1 MSGATTPREAGG
13 VLTSFH
19 PSVRTWF
26 ERRFQT
32 PTDAQTLGWP
42 EIISGRDTLI
52 SAPTGSGKT
61 LAAFLVSI
69 DRLIRQAEKE
79 PLAEEVHVLYVSPLK
94 ALSNDIKRNLEDP
107 LAEIEQVA
115 LELGYPAHG
124 IRTALRTGDTTQ
136 AERQQIVKNP
146 PHILI
151 TTPESLYLM
160 LTAERSREILRTVK
174 TVIVDE
180 VHALLRDKRGSHLAL
195 TLARLDH
202 ICEQHPARIGLSAT
216 VKPIEDAARFLV
228 GADRVT
234 NGDAPFV
241 DASRRDAWDGD
252 DLRVETLHRNGES
265 ATLPDDPP
273 SPEIGHSS
281 ARPRGVSDG
290 TPRTTPLPAQTRP
303 DCAIVN
309 TGHQR
314 DLEIDIEIPPTDL
327 EAVASGE
334 QWRDMYDRLAELIQQ
349 HRTTLVFV
357 NTRRLAERV
366 AFALAERIGEE
377 HVGAHH
383 GSLSKERRLNFEQR
397 LKAGEMKALVATASL
412 ELGIDIGTIDLVC
425 QLESPRS
432 MTTFL
437 QRVGRSGHA
446 LGLTPKGRLFPT
458 TRDELVECAALVR
471 AVKAGRLDRLFPPV
485 APLDIL
491 AQQIVAEASCEPWR
505 EDDLFDLFRKAAP
518 YSELDR
524 RDFDEIVE
532 VLSEGIP
539 VGTGKAAAYLHR
551 DRINGVIR
559 GRRGARM
566 TAIQCGGAIPE
577 VADYRVLAEPEGTFV
592 GTLDE
597 DFSIESMAGDIILL
611 GTTSWRIRRIEAG
624 VVRVE
629 DAHGQPPSVPF
640 WLGEAPSRT
649 IELSE
654 EVSRL
659 RQDIADR
666 LPPIGGLGSSAEPPP
681 EQVTTPGAEH
691 ASLTEQEL
699 SLTGTSPHS
708 DPIRWVAHECNLPA
722 EAAEQLVRYI
732 RAERDGIGLVPTQQ
746 DVVFER
752 FFDEGGGMQLVVH
765 APFGGRI
772 NRAWGLAL
780 RKRFCVGFDFELQ
793 AAANDDAMLLS
804 IGPNNSFPLTD
815 MFDLVKPQWAEES
828 VEQSLLVSP
837 MFGARWRWNATR
849 SLAILRQRQG
859 KKVPPQIQRMRAD
872 DLMAA
877 VFPKLVGCQENQT
890 GPIEIP
896 DHPIVRQTVYDCMH
910 EAMDIDGLEDVLDR
924 IESGEIR
931 LHAKDTTEP
940 SPFAHEMLN
949 SKPYTYLDDAPL
961 EERRAR
967 AVTLRRSLP
976 ESSRDLGALDPDA
989 IERVIEEAR
998 PDPRDPEELHEA
1010 LLSLI
1015 AVRPPDPS
1023 ADLRSSISADAEPW
1037 FDDLVSSGRAAIA
1050 GTAGG
1055 PMWFAAENLPAIQ
1068 ALYPGATVRPELRL
1082 PPDLASRSVNE
1093 DDARLALFRGHMEIA
1108 GPITIAELAER
1119 TAMPPAAANS
1129 VLAQLEGE
1137 GSVMRGRFRP
1147 NVAAAFGAEPGG
1159 EGRSP
1164 RGGVGVEEFCDRR
1177 LLARIH
1183 RYTLD
1188 RLRQEIEPVTA
1199 QDLMRFLLRWQH
1211 VAPGTQLE
1219 GKRGLLEAIAQ
1230 LQGFDIPAVAW
1241 ERHIL
1246 PTRVAAYKGSWLDE
1260 LCMSGDVAW
1269 GRLATRKG
1277 GDHGRSATTSSATP
1291 ISLVRRTDLP
1301 WLLAGIRSRQP
1312 NGGSG
1317 SSSVPGPRS
1326 VESQSRDN
1334 GSVGHQE
1341 LSLTGAPTAG
1351 AGRDI
1356 LDLLAARGALF
1367 YDDIASASGRLPTD
1381 VERGLW
1387 DLVARGLITADG
1399 FQALRS
1405 LMASTKRRN
1414 FQRPQRARLF
1424 RSLAVG
1430 LPSGRWSLLPTGDHT
1445 RVDASRWDAN
1455 DAGPSTSPL
1464 PAHPEVSK
1472 EGAEPPDVP
1481 HSAPGTQHSALVP
1494 HSEQLA
1500 QTWAEQLLFRYG
1512 VVFRD
1517 LVQRENITIP
1527 WRDVLRALRRM
1538 EARGSVRGGRF
1549 VAGFYGE
1556 QYARP
1561 EAVESLRKVRRM
1573 EKKGELVRVSA
1584 VDPLNLVGIVTP
1596 GPRVTSVHTRA
1607 VLYRDGVP
1615 LSDAE
1620 AAEALAEARLAK
1632 AG

>member
-1 MSGATTPREAGG
+1 MT
-13 VLTSFH
+13 VLSSFH
-19 PSVRTWF
+19 PAVRTWF
-26 ERRFQT
+26 ERKFRA

-69 DRLIRQAEKE
+69 DRLIRAAEKA
-79 PLAEEVHVLYVSPLK
+79 PLADEVHVLYISPLK
-94 ALSNDIKRNLEDP
+94 ALSNDIRRNLEDP

-115 LELGYPAHG
+115 LELSYPSHG

-136 AERQQIVKNP
+136 AERQEIVKTP

-202 ICEQHPARIGLSAT
+202 VCETRPARIGLSAT
-216 VKPIEDAARFLV
+216 VKPIEEAARFLV
-228 GADRVT
+228 GADRL
-234 NGDAPFV
+234 NDN
-241 DASRRDAWDGD
+241 D
-252 DLRVETLHRNGES
+252 E
-265 ATLPDDPP
+265 
-273 SPEIGHSS
+273 
-281 ARPRGVSDG
+281 
-290 TPRTTPLPAQTRP
+290 P

-314 DLEIDIEIPPTDL
+314 DLEIEIEVPPTDL

-334 QWRDMYDRLAELIQQ
+334 QWRDTYDRLAELIKQ
-349 HRTTLVFV
+349 HRTTLIFV
-357 NTRRLAERV
+357 NTRRLAERA
-366 AFALAERIGEE
+366 AFAIAERIGEE

-471 AVKAGRLDRLFPPV
+471 AVKAGRLDRLYPPI

-491 AQQIVAEASCEPWR
+491 AQQIVAEAACESWQ
-505 EDDLFDLFRKAAP
+505 EDALFDLFRKAAP

-524 RDFDEIVE
+524 HNFDEIVE
-532 VLSEGIP
+532 MLSEGIP

-649 IELSE
+649 VELSE

-659 RQDIADR
+659 RQDVADR
-666 LPPIGGLGSSAEPPP
+666 LPDHGRVDASRRDAQIDTRREAGGLGVSPSFPSRAGGWEGGPSANENGGTQGSEGHLGGAGEPD
-681 EQVTTPGAEH
+681 A
-691 ASLTEQEL
+691 
-699 SLTGTSPHS
+699 
-708 DPIRWVAHECNLPA
+708 IRWLATECNLPA

-752 FFDEGGGMQLVVH
+752 FFDESGGMQLVVH

-780 RKRFCVGFDFELQ
+780 RKRYCVGFDFELQ
-793 AAANDDAMLLS
+793 AAASDDATLLS
-804 IGPNNSFPLTD
+804 IGANNSFPLTD
-815 MFDLVKPQWAEES
+815 MFDLVKPQWVEES

-849 SLAILRQRQG
+849 ALAILRQRQG
-859 KKVPPQIQRMRAD
+859 KKVAPQIQRMRAD

-896 DHPIVRQTVYDCMH
+896 DHPIVRQTVYDCLH
-910 EAMDIDGLEDVLDR
+910 EAMDIDGLKDVLDR
-924 IESGEIR
+924 IEAGEIR

-976 ESSRDLGALDPDA
+976 ENSRDLGALDPDA
-989 IERVIEEAR
+989 IERVIDEAR

-1015 AVRPPDPS
+1015 AVRPEDS
-1023 ADLRSSISADAEPW
+1023 GGWEAW
-1037 FDDLVSSGRAAIA
+1037 FDELVSSGRAAIA
-1050 GTAGG
+1050 DTGGG

-1068 ALYPGATVRPELRL
+1068 ALYPGATIRSELRL
-1082 PPDLASRSVNE
+1082 PPELASRDVNE
-1093 DDARLALFRGHMEIA
+1093 DDARVALFRGHMEIA
-1108 GPITIAELAER
+1108 GPITIAELAGR

-1137 GSVMRGRFRP
+1137 GSVMRGQFT
-1147 NVAAAFGAEPGG
+1147 PGSRD
-1159 EGRSP
+1159 EQ
-1164 RGGVGVEEFCDRR
+1164 FCDRR

-1188 RLRQEIEPVTA
+1188 RLRQEIEPVTS

-1219 GKRGLLEAIAQ
+1219 GKRGLLEAITQ
-1230 LQGFDIPAVAW
+1230 LQGYDIPSVAW

-1246 PTRVAAYKGSWLDE
+1246 PSRVASYKGSWLDE

-1269 GRLATRKG
+1269 GRLAARKG
-1277 GDHGRSATTSSATP
+1277 GDNGRSATTSSATP

-1301 WLLAGIRSRQP
+1301 WLLAGIR
-1312 NGGSG
+1312 NGNGTQ
-1317 SSSVPGPRS
+1317 GP
-1326 VESQSRDN
+1326 Q
-1334 GSVGHQE
+1334 
-1341 LSLTGAPTAG
+1341 AG

-1367 YDDIASASGRLPTD
+1367 YDDIARATGRLPTD

-1387 DLVARGLITADG
+1387 DLVARGLVTADG

-1430 LPSGRWSLLPTGDHT
+1430 LPSGRWSLLPYATSLDAT
-1445 RVDASRWDAN
+1445 RPV
-1455 DAGPSTSPL
+1455 

-1472 EGAEPPDVP
+1472 EGAEPSHAEECQRRQAGGVGVSPTLSSPAGGWDEGRL
-1481 HSAPGTQHSALVP
+1481 AEQERGTQRFERHGSGV
-1494 HSEQLA
+1494 SGRLA
-1500 QTWAEQLLFRYG
+1500 AEDLAETWADQLLFRYG

-1517 LVQRENITIP
+1517 LVQRENITVP
-1527 WRDVLRALRRM
+1527 WRDMLRALRRM

-1561 EAVESLRKVRRM
+1561 EAVESLRKVRRL

-1584 VDPLNLVGIVTP
+1584 VDPLNLTGIITP
-1596 GPRVTSVHTRA
+1596 GSRVTAVHTRS
-1607 VLYRDGVP
+1607 VLYRDGIP
-1615 LSDAE
+1615 LADAE
-1620 AAEALAEARLAK
+1620 AAELLAVARMQK

>member
-1 MSGATTPREAGG
+1 M
-13 VLTSFH
+13 L
-19 PSVRTWF
+19 
-26 ERRFQT
+26 
-32 PTDAQTLGWP
+32 L
-42 EIISGRDTLI
+42 L
-52 SAPTGSGKT
+52 
-61 LAAFLVSI
+61 
-69 DRLIRQAEKE
+69 
-79 PLAEEVHVLYVSPLK
+79 PLKDEVHVLYISPLR
-94 ALSNDIKRNLEDP
+94 ALSNDIRRNLEEP
-107 LAEIEQVA
+107 LAEIEQVS
-115 LELGYPAHG
+115 LELGYPSHN

-136 AERQQIVKNP
+136 AERQEIVQNP

-160 LTAERSREILRTVK
+160 LSAERSREILRTVT

-180 VHALLRDKRGSHLAL
+180 VHALLRDKRGSHLPLSL
-195 TLARLDH
+195 TRLDH
-202 ICEQHPARIGLSAT
+202 ICERRPARIGLSAT
-216 VKPIEDAARFLV
+216 IKPIEGAARFLV
-228 GADRVT
+228 GADRV
-234 NGDAPFV
+234 A
-241 DASRRDAWDGD
+241 
-252 DLRVETLHRNGES
+252 
-265 ATLPDDPP
+265 
-273 SPEIGHSS
+273 
-281 ARPRGVSDG
+281 SDG
-290 TPRTTPLPAQTRP
+290 TPSCT
-303 DCAIVN
+303 IVN

-314 DLEIDIEIPPTDL
+314 DLEIEIEIPPTDL

-334 QWRDMYDRLAELIQQ
+334 QWRDTYDRLAELIKQ

-357 NTRRLAERV
+357 NTRRLAERA

-458 TRDELVECAALVR
+458 TRDELIECAALVR
-471 AVKAGRLDRLFPPV
+471 AVKAGRLDRLYPPI

-491 AQQIVAEASCEPWR
+491 AQQIVAEAACEPWR
-505 EDDLFDLFRKAAP
+505 EDDLFALFRKGAP

-524 RDFDEIVE
+524 RNFDEIVE
-532 VLSEGIP
+532 MLSEGIP

-551 DRINGVIR
+551 DRTNGVIR

-659 RQDIADR
+659 RQDVAARLDQPR
-666 LPPIGGLGSSAEPPP
+666 PAGARGLPPGFPPRGGGGKEGPSAKQNRGTERREGHEGGGDAVAGSDA
-681 EQVTTPGAEH
+681 
-691 ASLTEQEL
+691 
-699 SLTGTSPHS
+699 
-708 DPIRWVAHECNLPA
+708 IRWVAGECNLPA

-752 FFDEGGGMQLVVH
+752 FFDESGGMQLVVH

-793 AAANDDAMLLS
+793 AAASDDAMLLS

-815 MFDLVKPQWAEES
+815 MFDLVKSQWAEEA

-849 SLAILRQRQG
+849 ALAILRQRQG

-910 EAMDIDGLEDVLDR
+910 EAMDIDGLKDVLDR
-924 IESGEIR
+924 IEAGEIR

-976 ESSRDLGALDPDA
+976 ENSRDLGALDPDA
-989 IERVIEEAR
+989 IERVIDEAR

-1015 AVRPPDPS
+1015 AVRPEDS
-1023 ADLRSSISADAEPW
+1023 RDCETW
-1037 FDDLVSSGRAAIA
+1037 FDELVSSGRAAIA
-1050 GTAGG
+1050 DTGGG

-1068 ALYPGATVRPELRL
+1068 ALYPSATIRPELRL
-1082 PPDLASRSVNE
+1082 PPDLASRAVNE

-1108 GPITIAELAER
+1108 GPVTIAELAGR
-1119 TAMPPAAANS
+1119 TSMPLAAANS

-1147 NVAAAFGAEPGG
+1147 KADT
-1159 EGRSP
+1159 
-1164 RGGVGVEEFCDRR
+1164 EEFCDRR

-1188 RLRQEIEPVTA
+1188 RLRQEIEPVTS

-1219 GKRGLLEAIAQ
+1219 GKRGLLEAVTQ

-1246 PTRVAAYKGSWLDE
+1246 PARVASYRGSWLDE

-1277 GDHGRSATTSSATP
+1277 SDNGRSATTSSATP

-1301 WLLAGIRSRQP
+1301 WLLAGIR
-1312 NGGSG
+1312 NGNGTQ
-1317 SSSVPGPRS
+1317 GP
-1326 VESQSRDN
+1326 Q
-1334 GSVGHQE
+1334 
-1341 LSLTGAPTAG
+1341 AG

-1367 YDDIASASGRLPTD
+1367 YDDIARASGRLPTD

-1399 FQALRS
+1399 FPALRS
-1405 LMASTKRRN
+1405 LTASTKPRN

-1430 LPSGRWSLLPTGDHT
+1430 LPSGRWSLLPTGDYPSGDNP
-1445 RVDASRWDAN
+1445 RVDASRWDAHN
-1455 DAGPSTSPL
+1455 AALNAPSVA
-1464 PAHPEVSK
+1464 AHPEGSK
-1472 EGAEPPDVP
+1472 EGAEPP
-1481 HSAPGTQHSALVP
+1481 
-1494 HSEQLA
+1494 HSEERKRRQAGCLGLSPTLSSRAGGWDEGRLA
-1500 QTWAEQLLFRYG
+1500 EQDGGTRGPEGHGGGVSDRLVTEDLAETWAEQLLFRYG

-1517 LVQRENITIP
+1517 LVQRENITVP
-1527 WRDVLRALRRM
+1527 WRDILRSLRRM

-1584 VDPLNLVGIVTP
+1584 VDPLNLTGNITP
-1596 GPRVTSVHTRA
+1596 GARVTAVHTRS

-1615 LSDAE
+1615 LTDVE
-1620 AAEALAEARLAK
+1620 AAEALAEVRIAK

>member
-19 PSVRTWF
+19 PAVRTWF
-26 ERRFQT
+26 ERKFRE
-32 PTDAQTLGWP
+32 PTDAQKLGWP
-42 EIISGRDTLI
+42 EIMSGRDTLI
-52 SAPTGSGKT
+52 SAPTGSGNT

-69 DRLIRQAEKE
+69 DRLIREAEKE
-79 PLAEEVHVLYVSPLK
+79 PMSDEVHVLYVSPLK

-115 LELGYPAHG
+115 LELGYGSHG

-136 AERQQIVKNP
+136 AERQQIVKTP

-202 ICEQHPARIGLSAT
+202 TCERRPARIGLSAT

-228 GADRVT
+228 GAGRMITGDNIGV
-234 NGDAPFV
+234 DAP
-241 DASRRDAWDGD
+241 RRGARDGHD
-252 DLRVETLHRNGES
+252 IRVETPRRRVSNGRTPKN
-265 ATLPDDPP
+265 TL
-273 SPEIGHSS
+273 
-281 ARPRGVSDG
+281 
-290 TPRTTPLPAQTRP
+290 LPAHPEALSPVRAEPVEAAEPPRPDHPALGTP

-314 DLEIDIEIPPTDL
+314 DLEIEIEIPPTDL

-437 QRVGRSGHA
+437 QRVGRSGHS

-491 AQQIVAEASCEPWR
+491 SQQIVAEAACEPWR
-505 EDDLFDLFRKAAP
+505 EDDLYDLFRKAAP

-524 RDFDEIVE
+524 NDFDEIVE
-532 VLSEGIP
+532 MLSEGIP

-649 IELSE
+649 IELSA

-666 LPPIGGLGSSAEPPP
+666 LDSRNDTRVETPRRGVSTEHRVDAPTLFLGQPP
-681 EQVTTPGAEH
+681 
-691 ASLTEQEL
+691 
-699 SLTGTSPHS
+699 S
-708 DPIRWVAHECNLPA
+708 DVIRWVAHECNIPA
-722 EAAEQLVRYI
+722 QAALQLVRYI

-752 FFDEGGGMQLVVH
+752 FFDEAGGMQLVVH

-793 AAANDDAMLLS
+793 AAASDDAMLLS

-815 MFDLVKPQWAEES
+815 MFDLVKPEWAEES

-849 SLAILRQRQG
+849 ALAILRQRQG

-890 GPIEIP
+890 GRIEIP

-910 EAMDIDGLEDVLDR
+910 EAMDIDGLKDVLER
-924 IESGEIR
+924 IEAGEIR

-967 AVTLRRSLP
+967 AVTLRRTLP
-976 ESSRDLGALDPDA
+976 ENSRDLGALDPDA
-989 IERVIEEAR
+989 IERVIDEAR

-1015 AVRPPDPS
+1015 AVRAPDHDDPS
-1023 ADLRSSISADAEPW
+1023 SPTFPLPASGIASWFEELSA
-1037 FDDLVSSGRAAIA
+1037 SGRAA
-1050 GTAGG
+1050 TADTEGL
-1055 PMWFAAENLPAIQ
+1055 PMWFAAENLP
-1068 ALYPGATVRPELRL
+1068 
-1082 PPDLASRSVNE
+1082 
-1093 DDARLALFRGHMEIA
+1093 
-1108 GPITIAELAER
+1108 
-1119 TAMPPAAANS
+1119 
-1129 VLAQLEGE
+1129 
-1137 GSVMRGRFRP
+1137 
-1147 NVAAAFGAEPGG
+1147 
-1159 EGRSP
+1159 
-1164 RGGVGVEEFCDRR
+1164 
-1177 LLARIH
+1177 
-1183 RYTLD
+1183 
-1188 RLRQEIEPVTA
+1188 
-1199 QDLMRFLLRWQH
+1199 
-1211 VAPGTQLE
+1211 
-1219 GKRGLLEAIAQ
+1219 
-1230 LQGFDIPAVAW
+1230 
-1241 ERHIL
+1241 
-1246 PTRVAAYKGSWLDE
+1246 
-1260 LCMSGDVAW
+1260 
-1269 GRLATRKG
+1269 
-1277 GDHGRSATTSSATP
+1277 
-1291 ISLVRRTDLP
+1291 
-1301 WLLAGIRSRQP
+1301 
-1312 NGGSG
+1312 
-1317 SSSVPGPRS
+1317 
-1326 VESQSRDN
+1326 
-1334 GSVGHQE
+1334 
-1341 LSLTGAPTAG
+1341 
-1351 AGRDI
+1351 
-1356 LDLLAARGALF
+1356 
-1367 YDDIASASGRLPTD
+1367 
-1381 VERGLW
+1381 
-1387 DLVARGLITADG
+1387 
-1399 FQALRS
+1399 
-1405 LMASTKRRN
+1405 
-1414 FQRPQRARLF
+1414 
-1424 RSLAVG
+1424 
-1430 LPSGRWSLLPTGDHT
+1430 
-1445 RVDASRWDAN
+1445 
-1455 DAGPSTSPL
+1455 
-1464 PAHPEVSK
+1464 
-1472 EGAEPPDVP
+1472 
-1481 HSAPGTQHSALVP
+1481 
-1494 HSEQLA
+1494 
-1500 QTWAEQLLFRYG
+1500 
-1512 VVFRD
+1512 
-1517 LVQRENITIP
+1517 
-1527 WRDVLRALRRM
+1527 
-1538 EARGSVRGGRF
+1538 
-1549 VAGFYGE
+1549 
-1556 QYARP
+1556 
-1561 EAVESLRKVRRM
+1561 
-1573 EKKGELVRVSA
+1573 
-1584 VDPLNLVGIVTP
+1584 
-1596 GPRVTSVHTRA
+1596 
-1607 VLYRDGVP
+1607 
-1615 LSDAE
+1615 
-1620 AAEALAEARLAK
+1620 
-1632 AG
+1632 

>member
-1 MSGATTPREAGG
+1 MT
-13 VLTSFH
+13 VLASFH
-19 PSVRTWF
+19 PAVRAWF
-26 ERRFQT
+26 ERKFRA
-32 PTDAQTLGWP
+32 PTDAQALGWP
-42 EIISGRDTLI
+42 EIFSGRDTLI

-61 LAAFLVSI
+61 LAAFRVSV

-79 PLAEEVHVLYVSPLK
+79 PLKDEVHVLYISPLK
-94 ALSNDIKRNLEDP
+94 ALSNDIRRNLEEP
-107 LAEIEQVA
+107 LAEIGQVSV
-115 LELGYPAHG
+115 ELGYPSHG

-136 AERQQIVKNP
+136 AERQEIVKRP

-180 VHALLRDKRGSHLAL
+180 VHALLRDKRGSHLAISL
-195 TLARLDH
+195 TRLDH
-202 ICEQHPARIGLSAT
+202 ICEKRPARIGLSAT
-216 VKPIEDAARFLV
+216 VKPIDEAARFLV
-228 GADRVT
+228 GADCVQ
-234 NGDAPFV
+234 GPH
-241 DASRRDAWDGD
+241 
-252 DLRVETLHRNGES
+252 VETPRRRVSNG
-265 ATLPDDPP
+265 ATPKN
-273 SPEIGHSS
+273 
-281 ARPRGVSDG
+281 
-290 TPRTTPLPAQTRP
+290 TPRPENTPRPAHPEVSKDRAESSPPAP
-303 DCAIVN
+303 DCTIVN

-314 DLEIDIEIPPTDL
+314 DLEIEIDIPSTDL

-334 QWRDMYDRLAELIQQ
+334 QWRDMYDRLAELIKQ
-349 HRTTLVFV
+349 HRTTLIFV
-357 NTRRLAERV
+357 NTRRLAERA

-397 LKAGEMKALVATASL
+397 LKAGDMKALVATASL

-458 TRDELVECAALVR
+458 TRDELIECAALVR
-471 AVKAGRLDRLFPPV
+471 AVKAGRLDRLYPPI

-491 AQQIVAEASCEPWR
+491 AQQIVAEAACEPWR
-505 EDDLFDLFRKAAP
+505 EDDLFALFRKAAP

-524 RDFDEIVE
+524 HNFDEIIE
-532 VLSEGIP
+532 MLSEGIP

-551 DRINGVIR
+551 DGINGVIR

-659 RQDIADR
+659 RQDVAAR
-666 LPPIGGLGSSAEPPP
+666 LDQPRPAGGLGVSPSFPSRVGGWEEGPSAK
-681 EQVTTPGAEH
+681 QNRG
-691 ASLTEQEL
+691 TERRE
-699 SLTGTSPHS
+699 GHEGGVDAVAGS
-708 DPIRWVAHECNLPA
+708 DAIRWVAGECNLPA

-752 FFDEGGGMQLVVH
+752 FFDESGGMQLVVH

-793 AAANDDAMLLS
+793 AAASDDAMLLS
-804 IGPNNSFPLTD
+804 IGANNSFPLTD
-815 MFDLVKPQWAEES
+815 MFDLVKPQWVEEA

-849 SLAILRQRQG
+849 ALAILRQRQG

-910 EAMDIDGLEDVLDR
+910 EAMDIDGLKDVLDR
-924 IESGEIR
+924 IEAGEIR

-976 ESSRDLGALDPDA
+976 ENSRDLGALDPDA
-989 IERVIEEAR
+989 IERVIDEAR

-1015 AVRPPDPS
+1015 AVRPEDS
-1023 ADLRSSISADAEPW
+1023 RDWETW
-1037 FDDLVSSGRAAIA
+1037 FDELVSSGRAAIA
-1050 GTAGG
+1050 DTGGG
-1055 PMWFAAENLPAIQ
+1055 PMWFAAENPPAIQ
-1068 ALYPGATVRPELRL
+1068 ALYPSATIRPELRL
-1082 PPDLASRSVNE
+1082 PPDLASRAVNE

-1108 GPITIAELAER
+1108 GPVTIAELAGR
-1119 TAMPPAAANS
+1119 TSMPLAAANS

-1147 NVAAAFGAEPGG
+1147 KADT
-1159 EGRSP
+1159 
-1164 RGGVGVEEFCDRR
+1164 EEFCDRR

-1188 RLRQEIEPVTA
+1188 RLRQEIEPVTS

-1219 GKRGLLEAIAQ
+1219 GKRGLLEAVTQ

-1246 PTRVAAYKGSWLDE
+1246 PARVASYRGSWLDE

-1277 GDHGRSATTSSATP
+1277 SDNGRSATTSSATP

-1301 WLLAGIRSRQP
+1301 WLLAGIR
-1312 NGGSG
+1312 NGNGTQ
-1317 SSSVPGPRS
+1317 GP
-1326 VESQSRDN
+1326 Q
-1334 GSVGHQE
+1334 
-1341 LSLTGAPTAG
+1341 AG

-1367 YDDIASASGRLPTD
+1367 YDDIARASGRLPTD

-1387 DLVARGLITADG
+1387 DLVARGLVTADG

-1430 LPSGRWSLLPTGDHT
+1430 LPSGRWSLLPTGDYPSGDNP
-1445 RVDASRWDAN
+1445 RVDASRWDAHN
-1455 DAGPSTSPL
+1455 AALNAPSVA
-1464 PAHPEVSK
+1464 AHPEGSK
-1472 EGAEPPDVP
+1472 EGAEPP
-1481 HSAPGTQHSALVP
+1481 
-1494 HSEQLA
+1494 HSEERKRRQAGGLGVSPTLSSRAGGWDEGRLA
-1500 QTWAEQLLFRYG
+1500 EQDGGTRGPEGHGGGVSDRLVTEDLAETWAEQLLFRYG

-1517 LVQRENITIP
+1517 LVQRENITVP
-1527 WRDVLRALRRM
+1527 WRDILRSLRRM

-1584 VDPLNLVGIVTP
+1584 VDPLNLTGNITP
-1596 GPRVTSVHTRA
+1596 GARVTAVHTRS

-1615 LSDAE
+1615 LTDVE
-1620 AAEALAEARLAK
+1620 AAEALAEVRIAK

>member
-1 MSGATTPREAGG
+1 MT
-13 VLTSFH
+13 VLASFH
-19 PSVRTWF
+19 PAVRAWF
-26 ERRFQT
+26 ERKFRA
-32 PTDAQTLGWP
+32 PTDAQALGWP
-42 EIISGRDTLI
+42 EIFSGRDTLI

-61 LAAFLVSI
+61 LAAFRVSV

-79 PLAEEVHVLYVSPLK
+79 PLKDDVHVLSISPLK
-94 ALSNDIKRNLEDP
+94 ALSNDIRRNLEEP
-107 LAEIEQVA
+107 LAEIGQVSV
-115 LELGYPAHG
+115 ELGYPSHG

-136 AERQQIVKNP
+136 AERQEIVKRP

-195 TLARLDH
+195 SLTRLDH
-202 ICEQHPARIGLSAT
+202 ICEKRPARIGLSAT
-216 VKPIEDAARFLV
+216 VKPIEEAALFLV
-228 GADRVT
+228 GADRVI
-234 NGDAPFV
+234 NADNA
-241 DASRRDAWDGD
+241 
-252 DLRVETLHRNGES
+252 RVETPRRRVSNGATRKATPVPADS
-265 ATLPDDPP
+265 ALGTQ
-273 SPEIGHSS
+273 HS
-281 ARPRGVSDG
+281 ALV
-290 TPRTTPLPAQTRP
+290 TP
-303 DCAIVN
+303 DCTIVN

-314 DLEIDIEIPPTDL
+314 DLEIEIEIPPTDL

-334 QWRDMYDRLAELIQQ
+334 QWRDMYDRLAELIKQ
-349 HRTTLVFV
+349 HRTNLIFV
-357 NTRRLAERV
+357 NTRRLAERA
-366 AFALAERIGEE
+366 AFALAERIGEA

-383 GSLSKERRLNFEQR
+383 GSLSKERRLNCEQR

-446 LGLTPKGRLFPT
+446 LGLTPKRRFSPT
-458 TRDELVECAALVR
+458 PAVDHIACAPLVR
-471 AVKAGRLDRLFPPV
+471 AVKAGRLDRLYPPI

-491 AQQIVAEASCEPWR
+491 AQQIVAEAACERWR
-505 EDDLFDLFRKAAP
+505 EDDLFALFRKAAP

-524 RDFDEIVE
+524 HNFDEIVE
-532 VLSEGIP
+532 MLSEGIP

-659 RQDIADR
+659 RQDVAAR
-666 LPPIGGLGSSAEPPP
+666 LDQPRPAGGLGVSPSFPSRVGGGEEGPSAK
-681 EQVTTPGAEH
+681 QNRG
-691 ASLTEQEL
+691 TERRE
-699 SLTGTSPHS
+699 GHEGGVDAVAGS
-708 DPIRWVAHECNLPA
+708 DAIRWVAGECNLPA

-752 FFDEGGGMQLVVH
+752 FFDESGGMQLVVH

-793 AAANDDAMLLS
+793 AAASDDAMLLS
-804 IGPNNSFPLTD
+804 IGANNSFPLTD
-815 MFDLVKPQWAEES
+815 MFDLVKPQWVEEA

-849 SLAILRQRQG
+849 ALAILRQRQG

-877 VFPKLVGCQENQT
+877 VFPKLVGGQENQT

-910 EAMDIDGLEDVLDR
+910 EAMDIDGLKDVLDR
-924 IESGEIR
+924 IEAGEIR

-940 SPFAHEMLN
+940 SPFAHEILN

-976 ESSRDLGALDPDA
+976 ENSRDLGALDPDA
-989 IERVIEEAR
+989 IERVIDEAR

-1015 AVRPPDPS
+1015 AVRPEDS
-1023 ADLRSSISADAEPW
+1023 RDWETW
-1037 FDDLVSSGRAAIA
+1037 FDELVSSGRAAIA
-1050 GTAGG
+1050 DTGGG
-1055 PMWFAAENLPAIQ
+1055 PMWFAAENPPAIQ
-1068 ALYPGATVRPELRL
+1068 ALYPSATIRPELRL
-1082 PPDLASRSVNE
+1082 PPDLASRAVNE

-1108 GPITIAELAER
+1108 GPVTIAELAGR
-1119 TAMPPAAANS
+1119 TSMPLAAANS
-1129 VLAQLEGE
+1129 LLAHLEGE

-1147 NVAAAFGAEPGG
+1147 KADT
-1159 EGRSP
+1159 
-1164 RGGVGVEEFCDRR
+1164 EECCDRR

-1188 RLRQEIEPVTA
+1188 RLRQEIEPVTS

-1211 VAPGTQLE
+1211 VAPGTQ
-1219 GKRGLLEAIAQ
+1219 
-1230 LQGFDIPAVAW
+1230 P
-1241 ERHIL
+1241 ER
-1246 PTRVAAYKGSWLDE
+1246 
-1260 LCMSGDVAW
+1260 
-1269 GRLATRKG
+1269 
-1277 GDHGRSATTSSATP
+1277 
-1291 ISLVRRTDLP
+1291 
-1301 WLLAGIRSRQP
+1301 
-1312 NGGSG
+1312 N
-1317 SSSVPGPRS
+1317 
-1326 VESQSRDN
+1326 
-1334 GSVGHQE
+1334 
-1341 LSLTGAPTAG
+1341 
-1351 AGRDI
+1351 
-1356 LDLLAARGALF
+1356 
-1367 YDDIASASGRLPTD
+1367 
-1381 VERGLW
+1381 
-1387 DLVARGLITADG
+1387 
-1399 FQALRS
+1399 
-1405 LMASTKRRN
+1405 
-1414 FQRPQRARLF
+1414 
-1424 RSLAVG
+1424 
-1430 LPSGRWSLLPTGDHT
+1430 
-1445 RVDASRWDAN
+1445 
-1455 DAGPSTSPL
+1455 
-1464 PAHPEVSK
+1464 
-1472 EGAEPPDVP
+1472 
-1481 HSAPGTQHSALVP
+1481 
-1494 HSEQLA
+1494 
-1500 QTWAEQLLFRYG
+1500 
-1512 VVFRD
+1512 
-1517 LVQRENITIP
+1517 
-1527 WRDVLRALRRM
+1527 
-1538 EARGSVRGGRF
+1538 
-1549 VAGFYGE
+1549 
-1556 QYARP
+1556 
-1561 EAVESLRKVRRM
+1561 
-1573 EKKGELVRVSA
+1573 
-1584 VDPLNLVGIVTP
+1584 
-1596 GPRVTSVHTRA
+1596 
-1607 VLYRDGVP
+1607 
-1615 LSDAE
+1615 
-1620 AAEALAEARLAK
+1620 
-1632 AG
+1632 